1 MRDMKH
7 PYFFYVNVQNKITD
21 LKRNIDNCRTLKPP
35 GVVILDSV
43 RGCQTGVEEMATTG
57 KNIKITLK
65 IVPQLS
71 SSFFFLVSLIRNG
84 HKKLF
89 LYIII
94 IDIYT
99 SVKY

>member
-1 MRDMKH
+1 MLHKNCECIKTINPQRNLFYISLYPEDSMRDMKH

-65 IVPQLS
+65 IVP
-71 SSFFFLVSLIRNG
+71 
-84 HKKLF
+84 
-89 LYIII
+89 Y
-94 IDIYT
+94 
-99 SVKY
+99 